1 MRILIQEVSKASVTI
16 DNKEY
21 SSIGY
26 GYLLFVGF
34 TEGDNEEI
42 INKMVDK
49 LLGLRI
55 FPDNNG
61 QTNLSL
67 LDVHGEILSVS
78 QFTLYADASHGR
90 RPSFIN
96 ALRPELSSPLYD
108 YFNKVLHEKSLLEIK
123 TGVFGADMKVSLVNE
138 GPFTLMLDS
147 KEILR

>member
-34 TEGDNEEI
+34 TEGDNEEVV
-42 INKMVDK
+42 NKMVDK

-55 FPDNNG
+55 FPDSNG
-61 QTNLSL
+61 QTNFSL

-78 QFTLYADASHGR
+78 QFTLYADVSHGR

-96 ALRPELSSPLYD
+96 ALRPEFSSPLYD

-123 TGVFGADMKVSLVNE
+123 TGIFGADMKVALVNE

-147 KEILR
+147 KEVLR

>member
-16 DNKEY
+16 DNKIY
-21 SSIGY
+21 SSIRY

-34 TEGDNEEI
+34 TDGDNQEI
-42 INKMVDK
+42 VDKMVDK

-55 FPDNNG
+55 FPDSNG

-67 LDVHGEILSVS
+67 ADVNGEILSIS

-96 ALRPELSSPLYD
+96 ALSPHLAEPLYD
-108 YFNKVLHEKSLLEIK
+108 YFNKQLELKYRPIN
-123 TGVFGADMKVSLVNE
+123 TGVFGADMDVYSLNE
-138 GPFTLMLDS
+138 GPFTLVM
-147 KEILR
+147 